1 LILVR
6 FTVMEIMNGFLFGI
20 LGGFLAEL
28 LGLFRVRQQRPQD
41 LPSWVRSPFY
51 WVVTILMIAAGGVL
65 VVVYMKSGIDLKPII
80 AVNVGA
86 SAPLI
91 IGTLVAQ
98 TPPLRID

>member
-1 LILVR
+1 MDSM
-6 FTVMEIMNGFLFGI
+6 TGFFFGI

-28 LGLFRVRQQRPQD
+28 FGLFKLRQQARQD
-41 LPSWVRSPFY
+41 LPLWLKSPFY
-51 WVVTILMIAAGGVL
+51 WIITISMIAAGGLL
-65 VVVYMKSGIDLKPII
+65 VVVYIKSGIDLKPII

-98 TPPLRID
+98 TPSLKID

>member
-1 LILVR
+1 M
-6 FTVMEIMNGFLFGI
+6 TVETIHGFLYGI

-28 LGLFRVRQQRPQD
+28 FGLFKLRQQAPKD
-41 LPSWVRSPFY
+41 LPVWLKSPFY
-51 WVVTILMIAAGGVL
+51 WVVTVAMIAAGGLL
-65 VVVYMKSGIDLKPII
+65 VTVYLKSGIDLKPII

-98 TPPLRID
+98 TPSLKVD

>member
-1 LILVR
+1 
-6 FTVMEIMNGFLFGI
+6 MEIMNGFLFGV

-28 LGLFRVRQQRPQD
+28 FELFKVRQQPRQD
-41 LPSWVRSPFY
+41 LPLWLKSPFY
-51 WVVTILMIAAGGVL
+51 WVVTLLMIAAGGLL

-91 IGTLVAQ
+91 ISTLFAQ
-98 TPPLRID
+98 TPSLKID

>member
-1 LILVR
+1 
-6 FTVMEIMNGFLFGI
+6 MEVMNGFLFGI

-28 LGLFRVRQQRPQD
+28 FGLFKLRQQARQD
-41 LPSWVRSPFY
+41 LPLWFKSPFY
-51 WVVTILMIAAGGVL
+51 WIVTILMIAAGGGL

-98 TPPLRID
+98 TPSLKID

>member
-1 LILVR
+1 
-6 FTVMEIMNGFLFGI
+6 MEVMNGFLFGI
-20 LGGFLAEL
+20 LGGFLAQLFEL
-28 LGLFRVRQQRPQD
+28 FKVRQQPAQD
-41 LPSWVRSPFY
+41 LPLWLRSRFY
-51 WVVTILMIAAGGVL
+51 WVITILMIAAGGGL

-98 TPPLRID
+98 TPAPKID